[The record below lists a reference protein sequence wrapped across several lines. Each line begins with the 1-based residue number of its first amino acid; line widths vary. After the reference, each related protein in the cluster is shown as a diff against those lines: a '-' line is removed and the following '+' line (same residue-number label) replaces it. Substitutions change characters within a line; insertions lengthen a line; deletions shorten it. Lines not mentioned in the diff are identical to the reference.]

1 MKINDIYEPEN
12 INYGYV
18 AVKPDFKSANIL
30 VNLLKTAGITS
41 GISASDLH
49 STLMYSKDKSI
60 SDDVKTT
67 IQEPLAIYDD
77 IDFKSIEILGNA
89 IVIKFQSKKLEDR
102 FKELSQYL
110 KHSFDDILLHLSV
123 KYYNEEQE
131 SEMKQ
136 DLDTIKKY
144 KKEIKEIFSGIYF
157 TSEYFEELND

>member
-1 MKINDIYEPEN
+1 M
-12 INYGYV
+12 
-18 AVKPDFKSANIL
+18 
-30 VNLLKTAGITS
+30 
-41 GISASDLH
+41 
-49 STLMYSKDKSI
+49 
-60 SDDVKTT
+60 
-67 IQEPLAIYDD
+67 IYDD
-77 IDFKSIEILGNA
+77 IEFKSIDILGDA

-110 KHSFDDILLHLSV
+110 KHSFDDILLHISV

-131 SEMKQ
+131 SELKQ